1 MPNDLNQATAVK
13 KVSSKGTWIR
23 RKKSRMAASFAGQIA
38 AEQSPHG
45 RSRRMNA
52 ELGIAAARRAKFRN

>member
-13 KVSSKGTWIR
+13 MVSSKGTWIR
-23 RKKSRMAASFAGQIA
+23 RKKSYMAASFAGQIA

-45 RSRRMNA
+45 RS
-52 ELGIAAARRAKFRN
+52 LAAG